1 MTVYAEVQGS
11 TLIQYPYTLQSL
23 MDENPYTNFG
33 PDPDIA
39 AIFPETN
46 TAITMGYILQP
57 VVFLPKPAYD
67 PATQICTQNNQP
79 TLESNIWT
87 LGWTIAQMTPEQQAA
102 WQNQQKAINKSQ
114 AQQLLSATDWTQ
126 IPGTSDPSNNPY
138 LTNPTEFNAYR
149 ASLRA
154 IAVNPPVTATWPI
167 KPTEQ
172 WSS

>member
-1 MTVYAEVQGS
+1 MTVYAEVQGA

-33 PDPDIA
+33 PNPDIA

-46 TAITMGYILQP
+46 TAITMGYTLQP
-57 VVFLPKPAYD
+57 VTFLP
-67 PATQICTQNNQP
+67 
-79 TLESNIWT
+79 E
-87 LGWTIAQMTPEQQAA
+87 PEQQIA
-102 WQNQQKAINKSQ
+102 WQNQQKASNKSQ

-138 LTNPTEFNAYR
+138 LSNPSDFNTYR
-149 ASLRA
+149 ATLRA
-154 IAVNPPVTATWPI
+154 IAVNPPVTATWPV

-172 WSS
+172 WSN